1 MAEASFDTEDL
12 VERLMGNEDL
22 ARRLAGAFVD
32 RMPEQLAALAQAISN
47 SDAEATM
54 FAAHTIKGVAGNVGC
69 GDVQQLASRLEK
81 FGESGDFALA
91 SDALPKVTA
100 AFEAVRPALRRFCS
114 GG

>member
-1 MAEASFDTEDL
+1 MNRNKFPLLLITVLVLCSLAFLIRTPTEPTLITEA
-12 VERLMGNEDL
+12 R
-22 ARRLAGAFVD
+22 
-32 RMPEQLAALAQAISN
+32 ALQAKEKWC
-47 SDAEATM
+47 DAE
-54 FAAHTIKGVAGNVGC
+54 KKWSEV
-69 GDVQQLASRLEK
+69 LEK